1 MGSRSGYEYGYSF
14 RMDDDIISLYN
25 REPLFLGMGTRQL
38 KGFVFE
44 IRTNFI
50 LKRRLDDGGADEII
64 DSEKLAATLPED
76 CDENWLKMNLT
87 YRLKEYWMFDDE
99 IDNLFREAIAFA
111 KRTAADPKYASLLV
125 IPVVVSLDVCTVQLE
140 GEPADS
146 ARGRAIRT
154 EGLIPMNMCPWPMAP
169 IPFGP
174 TLPVSMREIDFYL
187 QVFLLS
193 LPTVRVED
201 AVEGLALMEVC
212 PICLRSPTVSS
223 QISSLRCNHAFHKHC
238 VTQWLLKSKSC
249 PTIHSSVVKGAR
261 LVRLGSAPWVTQ
273 GVPTRVRRRKGTQGI
288 YRTLS
293 PRLRLTAS
301 TTLIHRYSCLGEK
314 IIKHGNSKG
323 K

>member
-1 MGSRSGYEYGYSF
+1 MGKARIDGHQRDVKTRCLRIEACYHARLKKIPLLKYYRSYFEKYIVCGAERKSQTNNTMGSRSGYEYGYSF

-111 KRTAADPKYASLLV
+111 KRMTADPKYASLLV
-125 IPVVVSLDVCTVQLE
+125 IPVVVGLDVCTVQLV

-154 EGLIPMNMCPWPMAP
+154 EGLIPMNMSWPMAP

-174 TLPVSMREIDFYL
+174 TLPVSMREIA
-187 QVFLLS
+187 
-193 LPTVRVED
+193 E
-201 AVEGLALMEVC
+201 
-212 PICLRSPTVSS
+212 
-223 QISSLRCNHAFHKHC
+223 
-238 VTQWLLKSKSC
+238 
-249 PTIHSSVVKGAR
+249 
-261 LVRLGSAPWVTQ
+261 
-273 GVPTRVRRRKGTQGI
+273 
-288 YRTLS
+288 
-293 PRLRLTAS
+293 S
-301 TTLIHRYSCLGEK
+301 T
-314 IIKHGNSKG
+314 HG
-323 K
+323 